1 MFIKPEEI
9 KVNWR
14 QSFVITFS
22 LTVLLGVFTLACW
35 STACYSFK
43 TDVEFIMWLI
53 YKDNSLI
60 SSVCSCFLSRKK
72 ILTSKY
78 FCVKMHLFWSVTP
91 MKTWFLSISHTMHL
105 VKNKKLSR
113 IKITFFSH
121 TNIRRRKKKADLI
134 PQKPKCQKPNM
145 HVTILIYTHELT
157 FTYILHVYKS
167 KRELTRVC
175 HH

>member
-121 TNIRRRKKKADLI
+121 TNIRRRKKKGRSDSPEAKMSETKHACNNPD
-134 PQKPKCQKPNM
+134 
-145 HVTILIYTHELT
+145 IYTW
-157 FTYILHVYKS
+157 TYIHIHPACIQV
-167 KRELTRVC
+167 
-175 HH
+175 

>member
-14 QSFVITFS
+14 KSFVITFS

-72 ILTSKY
+72 ILTSKH

-121 TNIRRRKKKADLI
+121 TNVRKKK
-134 PQKPKCQKPNM
+134 KPIWFPKSQNVKPNM
-145 HVTILIYTHELT
+145 HVTILIYTW
-157 FTYILHVYKS
+157 TYIHIHPACIQV
-167 KRELTRVC
+167 
-175 HH
+175 